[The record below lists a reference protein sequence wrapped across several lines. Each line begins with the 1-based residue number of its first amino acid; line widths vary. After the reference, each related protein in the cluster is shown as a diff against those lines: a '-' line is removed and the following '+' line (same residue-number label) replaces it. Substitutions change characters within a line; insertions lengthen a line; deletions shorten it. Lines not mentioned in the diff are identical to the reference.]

1 MSKKIYFD
9 FGYLILI
16 AATLGA
22 VIVLGA
28 LVAPTIFR
36 SERILVDMV
45 LDNYNA
51 GIIMGQI
58 FHKFSHWTYFVAFSV
73 VLYELIAYK
82 RGERDSI
89 VFASAA
95 TVLFSSLM
103 FGAVYAP
110 KILDMQ
116 ALGVE
121 ATQSDTFRNIHIASE
136 IDFKILAVAL
146 LALFVRRLM
155 LLRRA

>member
-22 VIVLGA
+22 VMALGA
-28 LVAPTIFR
+28 LVAPIIFHT
-36 SERILVDMV
+36 ERILVDMV
-45 LDNYNA
+45 LDNYHA
-51 GIIMGQI
+51 GIIMGDI
-58 FHKFSHWTYFVAFSV
+58 FHRFSHWTNFVAGSV
-73 VLYELIAYK
+73 VFYELIAYK

-95 TVLFSSLM
+95 IVVSTSLLFS
-103 FGAVYAP
+103 VIYAP
-110 KILDMQ
+110 KILDMHS
-116 ALGVE
+116 LGVE
-121 ATQSDTFRNIHIASE
+121 ATQSDTFSNMHKASE
-136 IDFKILAVAL
+136 IDFKILALAL
-146 LALFVRRLM
+146 LVLFIRRLM

>member
-45 LDNYNA
+45 LD
-51 GIIMGQI
+51 
-58 FHKFSHWTYFVAFSV
+58 
-73 VLYELIAYK
+73 
-82 RGERDSI
+82 
-89 VFASAA
+89 
-95 TVLFSSLM
+95 
-103 FGAVYAP
+103 
-110 KILDMQ
+110 
-116 ALGVE
+116 
-121 ATQSDTFRNIHIASE
+121 
-136 IDFKILAVAL
+136 
-146 LALFVRRLM
+146 
-155 LLRRA
+155 